1 MKVIDTLFPII
12 YKKRKI
18 LRYKSNKIYIKPI
31 FWKLQNRWK
40 KLRTK

>member
-1 MKVIDTLFPII
+1 MKVIDKLFPII
-12 YKKRKI
+12 SKKREI
-18 LRYKSNKIYIKPI
+18 LRYKSNKIYIKPV